1 MTKKTRLMIN
11 MIVVVLLGVLMVGWL
26 VANVLGSGI
35 VSDDWEVIADFEES
49 GGVFTNQEV
58 TYRGVLVGEVGE
70 LSLNEDGI
78 DVELKIRDE
87 WRDKIPSNVIAN
99 VQSKS
104 AVGEQFVNLTP
115 TGEPGGMLQDGDRIA
130 RENTE
135 LPVDF
140 QDLLGALDRVLRD
153 IPPDAVADLTN
164 NLAEGLG
171 GRGNDLATILES
183 LGDLS
188 EAFAESAP
196 EQQRLL
202 ENAPIAGAEFLR
214 TKEEFSA
221 AIEAADEVFAGIGDE
236 PEELAAFFRANDR
249 FARRA
254 SSLFD
259 RRADDLAAGIDGLS
273 DLVDFQLEQR
283 DSVIQGLQ
291 HIPEFLHAVED
302 ASIPWQAPDG
312 RTFYRLRVGLITDNR
327 RATWPCK
334 YALRED
340 YERMPHVRDARAP
353 VTNGKCES
361 EETEASRAAVK
372 ALIAELRA
380 WVREHPEETGRLIKD
395 SITAGL
401 EVAFEASFDTDW
413 VAPTPVTPT
422 ESPTPEVSATPTP

>member
-1 MTKKTRLMIN
+1 MTKKTRLMVN
-11 MIVVVLLGVLMVGWL
+11 MIVVVLLGVVMVGWL

-78 DVELKIRDE
+78 DIELKIQEE

-115 TGEPGGMLQDGDRIA
+115 TGEPGGVLQDGDRIA

-153 IPPDAVADLTN
+153 IPPDAVANLTN

-188 EAFAESAP
+188 EAFAEAAP

-302 ASIPWQAPDG
+302 ASIPWQSPDG

-327 RATWPCK
+327 RSTWPCK
-334 YALRED
+334 YGLRED
-340 YERMPHVRDARAP
+340 YERQPHVRDARPP
-353 VTNGKCES
+353 VTSAKCEP

-380 WVREHPEETGRLIKD
+380 WVREHPEETGLFITD

-401 EVAFEASFDTDW
+401 DAAFEASFDTDW
-413 VAPTPVTPT
+413 VAPTPVPI
-422 ESPTPEVSATPTP
+422 EGPTPEVSVTPTP